1 MTEDDRI
8 TEDATGAA
16 CTPEGCDAPTAAP
29 TGAAALP
36 ADDGPGAGQLDI
48 VSDAICPWCWIGKRQ
63 LDAALE
69 ELAARDGL
77 RFEVRWRPF
86 QLNPGMP
93 PEGVDRRR
101 YRERK
106 FGSLERS
113 RQLDAQ
119 VAEAGRAVGLE
130 FRHDRM
136 ARTPSTVEAHRLIR
150 LAEPTGR
157 QGAVVEAIFRA
168 YFQEGRDIGDRAT
181 LAAIGAEAGLDA
193 ATLDAFT
200 EGFAAR
206 EEVLAEDH
214 ALRGAGL
221 SGVPSFILD
230 RHLLFSGAVPA
241 SQMAAALRHA
251 HRVLAERRQEGAH
264 AGRA

>member
-1 MTEDDRI
+1 MTEDERI

-16 CTPEGCDAPTAAP
+16 CTPEGCDAPIAAP

-36 ADDGPGAGQLDI
+36 AADGPGAGQLDV

-63 LDAALE
+63 LDA
-69 ELAARDGL
+69 
-77 RFEVRWRPF
+77 
-86 QLNPGMP
+86 
-93 PEGVDRRR
+93 
-101 YRERK
+101 
-106 FGSLERS
+106 
-113 RQLDAQ
+113 Q
-119 VAEAGRAVGLE
+119 VAGVGRTVGLE

-136 ARTPSTVEAHRLIR
+136 TRTPSTVEAHRLIR
-150 LAEPTGR
+150 LAEPSGR
-157 QGAVVEAIFRA
+157 QDAVVEAVFRA

-193 ATLDAFT
+193 ATLDAFA

-241 SQMAAALRHA
+241 AQMAAALRHA
-251 HRVLAERRQEGAH
+251 HQVLAGRRAGDGAS
-264 AGRA
+264 AG